1 MTKKKIVE
9 VRSSITDNVVL
20 QFEHTEESS
29 VNIFT
34 AGYKAICK
42 HLRINRVQAEERYY
56 VTEGK

>member
-1 MTKKKIVE
+1 MTKNKIVE
-9 VRSSITDNVVL
+9 VRSSTNDNVVI
-20 QFEHTEESS
+20 QFEHVEESS

-56 VTEGK
+56 VTEGN